1 VPASIEPIDFH
12 GLPAFA
18 LTAPDGARA
27 LVTPYGAQLQA
38 WAPAGGDE
46 RLYLSDRAVFER
58 GSPIRG
64 GAPVVFPQFS
74 TFGSLP
80 RHGFVRTLDW
90 ALAEQRTGADFAS
103 VTLRLTDSL
112 VTRTAWPHAF
122 ALELTVSVGGDRLDL
137 ELEAEN
143 PGEQSFE
150 FTCALHTY
158 LRVAE
163 IETTRLFGLRGLHY
177 RDQLAG
183 GKERAEQQESLV
195 IDAPVDR
202 IYQGPPGELMLR
214 EPARSLSIQS
224 THFTDVVV
232 WNPWDQGDATLPDLP
247 RTGFRRFLC
256 VESAAISQPIALKP
270 GDAWWGRQTLIAVR

>member
-1 VPASIEPIDFH
+1 VPASIEPIEFQ
-12 GLPAFA
+12 GLPALA

-27 LVTPYGAQLQA
+27 LVARYGAQLLA

-46 RLYLSDRAVFER
+46 RLYLSDQAVFER
-58 GSPIRG
+58 GRPIRG

-74 TFGSLP
+74 TFGPLP

-90 ALAEQRTGADFAS
+90 APSEQGIGADFAS
-103 VTLRLTDSL
+103 VTLRLTDSPQ
-112 VTRTAWPHAF
+112 TRAVWPHAF
-122 ALELTVSVGGDRLDL
+122 ALELTVSVGGERIDI

-143 PGEQSFE
+143 PGEQRLE

-163 IETTRLFGLRGLHY
+163 IETTRLFGLRGMHY

-183 GKERAEQQESLV
+183 GKERVEQPESLA
-195 IDAPVDR
+195 IDAPIDR
-202 IYQGPPGELMLR
+202 IYRAPAGDLLLR
-214 EPARSLSIQS
+214 EHARSLSIHS
-224 THFTDVVV
+224 AHFTDVVV
-232 WNPWDQGDATLPDLP
+232 WNPWDQGDATFPDLP

-256 VESAAISQPIALKP
+256 VESAVISQPIALQP
-270 GDAWWGRQTLIAVR
+270 GDAWWGRQTLIALR

>member
-183 GKERAEQQESLV
+183 GKERAEQQESLA